1 MIQLREGDIYRKEL
15 IKMKLNLSVESLLK
29 SKKLEK
35 KTVKFDLSPLDN
47 KILHQ
52 VINKKEINLVKDEK
66 SYDFLETL
74 WGPFWEVPKT
84 RCNRKGKT
92 FQFVKYVKINR
103 DIASCS
109 LTVRMKKE
117 VSTIPFSVNY
127 RDILNSPPE
136 QATSNT
142 SP

>member
-1 MIQLREGDIYRKEL
+1 
-15 IKMKLNLSVESLLK
+15 MKLNLSVESLFK

-35 KTVKFDLSPLDN
+35 KTVKFDLSPLDH
-47 KILHQ
+47 KILRQ
-52 VINKKEINLVKDEK
+52 VINKEINLVEDEK
-66 SYDFLETL
+66 SYKFLETL
-74 WGPFWEVPKT
+74 WGQFWEVPKT

-103 DIASCS
+103 DIGSCS

-127 RDILNSPPE
+127 RNLLNSPPE

-142 SP
+142 SN

>member
-1 MIQLREGDIYRKEL
+1 
-15 IKMKLNLSVESLLK
+15 MKLNLSVESLFK

-35 KTVKFDLSPLDN
+35 KTVKFDLSPLDH
-47 KILHQ
+47 KILRQ
-52 VINKKEINLVKDEK
+52 VINKEINLVEDEK
-66 SYDFLETL
+66 SYEFLETL
-74 WGPFWEVPKT
+74 WGQFWEGPKT

-92 FQFVKYVKINR
+92 FQFVKYVKIMR
-103 DIASCS
+103 DIGSCS

-127 RDILNSPPE
+127 RNLLNSPPE